1 MNFGHITWLDDKG
14 HMKPPAILYLMLV
27 FLARGWCVFVMSLT
41 QASDRSGLVRLI
53 YPQKEEFLLALASG
67 IGAVIVYLLVIA
79 ERKRKPIW
87 LKAGFRL
94 GLVWLW
100 SLLILDA
107 VILTQRLFH
116 AKFLFNWSF
125 GVDALLLFWFGIYL
139 MKSKRLRHYFDD
151 WRE

>member
-1 MNFGHITWLDDKG
+1 MFI
-14 HMKPPAILYLMLV
+14 
-27 FLARGWCVFVMSLT
+27 MSLT

-67 IGAVIVYLLVIA
+67 TGAVIVYLLIIA
-79 ERKRKPIW
+79 ERKRKPKW

-125 GVDALLLFWFGIYL
+125 GGDALLLFWFGIYL